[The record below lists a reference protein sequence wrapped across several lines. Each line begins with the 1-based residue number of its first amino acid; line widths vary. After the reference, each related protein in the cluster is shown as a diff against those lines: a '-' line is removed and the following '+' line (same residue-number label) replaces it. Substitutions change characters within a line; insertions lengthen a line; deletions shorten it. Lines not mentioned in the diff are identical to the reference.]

1 MLSGTEQIIFIVML
15 VVFGGLSGYVFSGVY
30 KIVRSGRSAP
40 PLSDVPSHLMQA
52 MIDVALQRTL
62 YRARPILSTF
72 HAMIFFGFSFFFLV
86 NVTDI
91 LEGFVPGFELV
102 YGGQELL
109 ETVPALT
116 PLVNMGLIN
125 IFNLLADFFS
135 IFVLVGMIAFIV
147 RRFGTND
154 KRLKFND
161 NVLLNS
167 KVMKGSVHLD
177 SAIVGGFILLHVGSR
192 FMGQVLRLAEHG
204 EVDWFMPF
212 ATIVSFMFTGL
223 SHGALEAG
231 IHITWWLAIGLIV
244 VFLPYFAIS
253 KHFHLMIAPLN
264 LGLAKQTPR
273 GQIDPSL
280 PAGAEDGMLAGAATL
295 HDLSWPRLLDG
306 YACIMCNRCHDVCP
320 AHSQGLSLSPSALEV
335 NKRYLFNEEFVAL
348 AGGAKSE
355 KSLLEH
361 MISPEAVWSCTTC
374 FACVRVCPVGNEPMS
389 DIIDIRRRM
398 IIQGDEIDGGIQ
410 SALESIAKNGNW
422 FGKGSRA
429 RAKWSGKKELGFKIK
444 DITKEPAEYLWFVGD
459 TASFDARVIPLT
471 QAVARVFQY
480 AGLDFGIL
488 GRLERNAGNDVRR
501 VGEEGLFEQ
510 LVEENMAAFG
520 KAQFKQI
527 FTTDPHSFN
536 TLQNEYPQNDGQ
548 WSVHHYTTVLLN
560 LVESGKIKFN
570 NDLSNYHGTYHDPC
584 YLGRYNGG
592 YSAPRKLLELMGIQ
606 FTEMPRNCE
615 NSYCC
620 GAGGGQIWLG
630 KTPEGERPAENRIR
644 EALSV
649 LPTDKKVLFVVTC
662 PKDVVMYNDAAKT
675 TGNED
680 KIIVRDLIQLIEE
693 AIGAE
698 VIAAA
703 IAEKAASLPAPKAER
718 SRSTAEKA
726 PAKAKRTRRGS
737 AKAATD
743 AKPKR
748 VRRSRGSAE
757 GAEVATDVKPK
768 RVRRSRGSAE
778 GGEAATDAKPKRV
791 RRSRGSAEGA
801 EAATD
806 VKPKRVRRSRSST
819 KEAAETAEAV
829 ATAVEAKPKRV
840 RRSRTS
846 KEAAK
851 TETSDADAKPKR
863 VRRRRASKETDA

>member
-1 MLSGTEQIIFIVML
+1 MLTATERIIFIVML
-15 VVFGGLSGYVFSGVY
+15 VVFGGLTGYVFSGVY
-30 KIVRSGRSAP
+30 KIVRSGRAAP
-40 PLSDVPSHLMQA
+40 PLKDLPSHLMEA
-52 MIDVALQRTL
+52 LIDVGLQRTL
-62 YRARPILSTF
+62 FRTRPILSTF
-72 HAMIFFGFSFFFLV
+72 HAMIFFGFTFFFLV
-86 NVTDI
+86 NVTDV

-102 YGGQELL
+102 YGGEELL
-109 ETVPALT
+109 HTVPALT
-116 PLVNMGLIN
+116 PLVDLGLIN
-125 IFNLLADFFS
+125 IFNLLADIFS

-147 RRFGTND
+147 RRFGTDD

-161 NVLLNS
+161 DVLLHP
-167 KVMKGSVHLD
+167 KVQKGWVHLD
-177 SAIVGGFILLHVGSR
+177 SAIVGGFILFHVGSR
-192 FMGQVLRLAEHG
+192 FMGQVLRLADG
-204 EVDWFMPF
+204 NVDLFMPF
-212 ATIVSFMFTGL
+212 ASLFSYMFTGL
-223 SHGALEAG
+223 SPDALEVG
-231 IHITWWLAIGLIV
+231 IHISWWLAIGLIV

-264 LGLAKQTPR
+264 LGFAKQTPR
-273 GQIDPSL
+273 GQLDPAL
-280 PAGAEDGMLAGAATL
+280 PAGSDDGVLAGAGTL
-295 HDLSWPRLLDG
+295 QDLSWPRLLDA

-335 NKRYLFNEEFVAL
+335 NKRYLFNEEFMAL
-348 AGGAKSE
+348 AGGARSE
-355 KSLLEH
+355 KPLLEH
-361 MISPEAVWSCTTC
+361 MISSEAVWSCTTC

-429 RAKWSGKKELGFKIK
+429 RAKWSSKKELGFKIK

-480 AGLDFGIL
+480 ASLDYGIL
-488 GRLERNAGNDVRR
+488 GRLERNSGNDVRR

-536 TLQNEYPQNDGQ
+536 TLQNEYPQYGGQ
-548 WSVHHYTTVLLN
+548 WSVHHYTTILLN
-560 LVESGKIKFN
+560 LVESGQIKFN
-570 NDLSNYHGTYHDPC
+570 NDLSHYHGTYHDPC

-649 LPTDKKVLFVVTC
+649 LPTDKKVLFIVTC

-703 IAEKAASLPAPKAER
+703 LAKAAEKVSSLPSPKGER
-718 SRSTAEKA
+718 SSSASAEKA
-726 PAKAKRTRRGS
+726 PAKRKRARRSRGS
-737 AKAATD
+737 AAEAVAPAEAD

-748 VRRSRGSAE
+748 VRRAS
-757 GAEVATDVKPK
+757 
-768 RVRRSRGSAE
+768 
-778 GGEAATDAKPKRV
+778 
-791 RRSRGSAEGA
+791 
-801 EAATD
+801 
-806 VKPKRVRRSRSST
+806 
-819 KEAAETAEAV
+819 KEAAETASAV
-829 ATAVEAKPKRV
+829 ATP
-840 RRSRTS
+840 
-846 KEAAK
+846 
-851 TETSDADAKPKR
+851 ETSDVSAAEAKPKR
-863 VRRRRASKETDA
+863 VRRRRASKEAAETASAVATASTEDAPAEADAKPKPKRVRRRRDRKSSR